1 MILIGTSG
9 YNYTEWKGSFYPT
22 DLPTSKML
30 PYYSERFP
38 TVEINYSFYR
48 MPSEQALRGWVTETP
63 PGFRFTL
70 KAPRR
75 ITHDARLHQCEDT
88 LQTFGNRARILGPKL
103 GTLLFQLPPSF
114 KKNLDVL
121 EEFLDWVP
129 PDLQIALEFRNS
141 SWHSEDV
148 FSRLKDKNVALC
160 IADSEKLTTPIIA
173 TASYGYFRL
182 RDEGY
187 QDHDLA
193 RWADVITEHESDW
206 TDVFVY
212 FKHEEE
218 GKGPIFAKS
227 LHQHLEQRAGED

>member
-1 MILIGTSG
+1 MILIGPSG

-114 KKNLDVL
+114 KKNLDGL

-148 FSRLKDKNVALC
+148 FSRLKDKNVAPC
-160 IADSEKLTTPIIA
+160 IADSERMTTPIVA

-187 QDHDLA
+187 Q
-193 RWADVITEHESDW
+193 EHESDW
-206 TDVFVY
+206 TDVFVC

-227 LHQHLEQRAGED
+227 LHQHLEQRSGTG